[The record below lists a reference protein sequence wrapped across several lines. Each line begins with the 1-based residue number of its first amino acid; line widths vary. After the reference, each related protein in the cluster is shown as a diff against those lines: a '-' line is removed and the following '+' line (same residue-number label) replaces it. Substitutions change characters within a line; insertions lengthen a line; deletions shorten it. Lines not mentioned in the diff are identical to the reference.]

1 MKWLLDTNVV
11 SEPGKKR
18 PNAAVLQWLDSTDE
32 MDCAISVIT
41 IGEIESGIRRL
52 TAGTSRRAHEQALDA
67 IRMRFAGR
75 VLGIDDA
82 VATRWGAMAVASAAE
97 GRTLPAI
104 DCLVGATAIMHG
116 LTVVTRNGGDFSD
129 EVPVFDPFA

>member
-11 SEPGKKR
+11 SEPGKKH
-18 PNAAVLQWLDSTDE
+18 PNEAVLQWLDSTDE

-52 TAGTSRRAHEQALDA
+52 TAGISRRVHEQALDA
-67 IRMRFAGR
+67 MRMRFAGR

-82 VATRWGAMAVASAAE
+82 VATRWGAITGAAAAE

-104 DCLVGATAIMHG
+104 DCLVGATAIVHG
-116 LTVVTRNGGDFSD
+116 LTVVTRNGGDFSA

>member
-52 TAGTSRRAHEQALDA
+52 TAGTSRRVHEQALDA

-82 VATRWGAMAVASAAE
+82 VATRWGAMTGAAAAE